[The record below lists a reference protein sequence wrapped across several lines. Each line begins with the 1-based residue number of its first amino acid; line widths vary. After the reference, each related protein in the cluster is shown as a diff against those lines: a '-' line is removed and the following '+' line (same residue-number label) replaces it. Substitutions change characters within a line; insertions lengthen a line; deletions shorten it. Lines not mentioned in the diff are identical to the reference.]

1 MIMNKCLYCIFWSVG
16 LFVATFYCLL
26 AQEGEAFK
34 FTGKELLPI
43 AQSHIMPMIMAMT
56 LYLLD
61 VLYAISMRKSNQD
74 KSLFWIL
81 STIIVFMVT
90 FVFPLLVNCN
100 VLGWVLFILSWLS
113 LTILKFQTTESEQSP
128 YLITED

>member
-1 MIMNKCLYCIFWSVG
+1 MFILHILVCRFVCRNIL
-16 LFVATFYCLL
+16 LFI
-26 AQEGEAFK
+26 G
-34 FTGKELLPI
+34 TGGRGFQVYRERITTNSPN
-43 AQSHIMPMIMAMT
+43 HIMPMIMAMT

-90 FVFPLLVNCN
+90 FVFSLLVNCN